1 MTFNKEIERILDFG
15 YISLAWVGQLTLLH
29 VDHIRAFLFYVG
41 ICFHVDFTLASLF
54 CVEDLFFKV
63 FFSFT
68 TIHS

>member
-15 YISLAWVGQLTLLH
+15 YLKHGSDTITLLH